1 MPKYRTHFELDL
13 EDIDLIQDSL
23 TQRVGD
29 LTRQLMEPETET
41 GAANDDGQV
50 SPEAKLEEVQAL
62 RGLLGKLHDQ
72 KIWFDPKEYQPR
84 G

>member
-13 EDIDLIQDSL
+13 EDIDRIQDSL

-29 LTRQLMEPETET
+29 LTRQIIDPET
-41 GAANDDGQV
+41 GLAANDDGQQ
-50 SPEAKLEEVQAL
+50 SPDEMMEEVQAL